1 MQDTKENTKTT
12 NEDNEVSK
20 EIQLI
25 TTDFKNLSRLE
36 MELKEV
42 KI

>member
-1 MQDTKENTKTT
+1 MHNTKEITKTT
-12 NEDNEVSK
+12 NENNEVSK

-36 MELKEV
+36 MELKAV